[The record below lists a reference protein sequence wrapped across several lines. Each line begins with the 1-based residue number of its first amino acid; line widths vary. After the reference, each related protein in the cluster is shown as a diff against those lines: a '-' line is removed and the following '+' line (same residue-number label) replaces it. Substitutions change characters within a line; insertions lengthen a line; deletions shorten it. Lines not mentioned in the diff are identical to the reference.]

1 MTENLI
7 EKMKGIVQEVEI
19 LDQSYWDIVCY
30 LTDAQNII
38 NSNQKLI
45 AKIFKKHID
54 QYDLP
59 KTDDDN
65 ELIAK
70 HLTQR
75 YLSMPKVTQDVL
87 SVCENLQLYTWND
100 LKIAKNDELCTSF
113 RQIMESETEFWDI
126 QKEKMDSLELKAEI
140 SDAFDEF
147 LWDNSYIYYFFEDFS
162 YLITKVGE

>member
-7 EKMKGIVQEVEI
+7 QRINNIVEEVEV
-19 LDQSYWDIVCY
+19 LDKNYQDSICY

-45 AKIFKKHID
+45 AKTFQKHID

-59 KTDDDN
+59 KTDDNN
-65 ELIAK
+65 EFIAK

-75 YLSMPKVTQDVL
+75 YLSMPNVTQDIIT
-87 SVCENLQLYTWND
+87 VCENLQLYTWND
-100 LKIAKNDELCTSF
+100 LKIPKNDELCTLF
-113 RQIMESETEFWDI
+113 RQVMELETEFWDT
-126 QKEKMDSLELKAEI
+126 QKAKMDPLDLKAEI
-140 SDAFDEF
+140 SDVFDEY
-147 LWDNSYIYYFFEDFS
+147 LWNNGYIYYFFEDYS

>member
-19 LDQSYWDIVCY
+19 LDQSYWDNICY

-65 ELIAK
+65 ESIAK
-70 HLTQR
+70 HLAER
-75 YLSMPKVTQDVL
+75 YLTMPNVTQDIIT
-87 SVCENLQLYTWND
+87 VCENLRLYTWND
-100 LKIAKNDELCTSF
+100 LKIAKNDELCTLF
-113 RQIMESETEFWDI
+113 RQVMKLETDFLGAQGVKI
-126 QKEKMDSLELKAEI
+126 DSLDFKTEI
-140 SDAFDEF
+140 SDVFDEY
-147 LWDNSYIYYFFEDFS
+147 LWNNGYIYYFFEDFS